1 MLSSA
6 DRLDQRHVFLGFL
19 VLSEFDVSRPRG
31 WESSGSAMHES
42 RSTSRRPA
50 DAAWW
55 PAHWSVRTRISVVLL
70 LPVLVAVAL
79 AEVRIQGELD
89 RATALSAARDRLPVL
104 RDTIDLTGSLGEE
117 MVAAVAVPAGAPD
130 TLTAAVDAKVAA
142 IQRDAGFAPLP
153 GDTGRALNTA
163 LGKLSG
169 IRAAGAGGGDVRT
182 KAAGYNDVIATL
194 GDLVPAFVPSDAGP
208 ETAAG
213 AETARLLVHLRG
225 ELATE
230 ETYRRAAQNSP
241 DDASLRPAVIQT
253 AAEQEVLAEQAEHQL
268 TGDQLARFTAA
279 TGAADGRLDALQ
291 EPGGG
296 RPLAALLPSITA
308 EAAGV
313 TGVLNDVTG
322 RLSANLGT
330 AADEARS
337 DSLRDTALVLGALLG
352 ALAIALL
359 VVRSLVTPVRRLRA
373 AALHAANDQLPETV
387 RQIREGHE
395 VDWRAVPG
403 SGVETDEEIGQL
415 ARAFDDMHR
424 QAVRLAVEQAELRK
438 QVSEMFMTLSR
449 RSQSLVEQQL
459 SIIEDLEAGEE
470 NPRRLDELFRI
481 DHIATRLR
489 RNGENLHVLAGGRP
503 VRHGREPV
511 PTRDLLRAA
520 TSEVKDYRRVALGNA
535 PRSSVQPEA
544 AADVVHIL
552 AELLENATRFSPPE
566 QKVALTAD
574 RGADGGLLI
583 EVVDQGLG
591 MTPAELATVND
602 RLAAAGTVGP
612 ETTRRMG
619 LFVVGRL
626 AALHGVT
633 VRLRATGAAGRHA
646 GVTASVHVPGAL
658 VIADLARPIGA
669 GRLVPANRNGHP
681 RPPVVPAQAPT
692 PIFEQVV
699 TSWFTEPAA
708 KPVVRRNGTAG
719 PLAWPSVGERP
730 PLELPAASVAS
741 ETSVNSVAS
750 VHSVPEE
757 EPAQES
763 AAAYRASAVEQLG
776 LAEAVDSGALDAAA
790 DRASG
795 GGSLAAPRAAEL
807 VDSGAS
813 DAAGWSSVAGSP
825 AVHRTAEAVDP
836 AASDAAAGWSSVAG
850 SPAVHRTA
858 EAVDPA
864 AFDAAAGQ
872 SSRAGSPALHRA
884 AEEVA
889 SPALDAAAGRV
900 SEAGASAAHRAAEP
914 VDPAEPAEWAG
925 ITGTFAVPAEPNRP
939 GRAKASPAHRAPAEP
954 VAATADQPAD
964 GRAPAEPNQPE
975 PAATPAHPAETR
987 DQPVVGGWDTPADR
1001 TRQAAESAL
1010 APAAAQRLT
1019 DAGLPTRRPGAQLA
1033 PGAVVPRVRE
1043 QPGGSFRDAAAVRSS
1058 LSRHYQGMRAARLE
1072 TAARAERK
1080 DEVDPR

>member
-1 MLSSA
+1 
-6 DRLDQRHVFLGFL
+6 
-19 VLSEFDVSRPRG
+19 
-31 WESSGSAMHES
+31 MHES
-42 RSTSRRPA
+42 RSTLRRPA

-55 PAHWSVRTRISVVLL
+55 PGHWSVRTKISVVLL

-79 AEVRIQGELD
+79 AEIRIQGELD

-104 RDTIDLTGSLGEE
+104 RDTIDLTASLGEE

-142 IQRDAGFAPLP
+142 VQRDLGFAPLP
-153 GDTGRALNTA
+153 ADTGRALNTA
-163 LGKLSG
+163 LGKLAG

-182 KAAGYNDVIATL
+182 KAAGYNDIIATL
-194 GDLVPAFVPSDAGP
+194 GDLVPAIVPAD
-208 ETAAG
+208 AAG
-213 AETARLLVHLRG
+213 AEPTRLLVHLRG

-230 ETYRRAAQNSP
+230 ETYRRAAQTSP
-241 DDASLRPAVIQT
+241 DDASLRPAVIGT

-268 TGDQLARFTAA
+268 TGDQLARFTD
-279 TGAADGRLDALQ
+279 AADRRLDALQ
-291 EPGGG
+291 EPGD
-296 RPLAALLPSITA
+296 RPLASLLPSITA

-313 TGVLNDVTG
+313 TGVLNDVAAQ
-322 RLSANLGT
+322 LAADVST
-330 AADEARS
+330 AADRARA
-337 DSLRDTALVLGALLG
+337 DSLRDTALVLGSLLA

-403 SGVETDEEIGQL
+403 SGVRTDEEIGQL

-459 SIIEDLEAGEE
+459 SIIEDLEAGEQ

-566 QKVALTAD
+566 HKVALTAD

-591 MTPAELATVND
+591 MTPEELATVND

-633 VRLRATGAAGRHA
+633 VRLRATGTGARHA

-669 GRLVPANRNGHP
+669 GRLVSAARNGHP
-681 RPPVVPAQAPT
+681 RPPVVPAQAST

-708 KPVVRRNGTAG
+708 KPVARRNGKTV
-719 PLAWPSVGERP
+719 PVEWPAVGERA
-730 PLELPAASVAS
+730 ELPAASAPEENPDWPPEIPAVPADWAAPAGPAN
-741 ETSVNSVAS
+741 ETSGAHGVL
-750 VHSVPEE
+750 
-757 EPAQES
+757 PAEIAAETPPP
-763 AAAYRASAVEQLG
+763 AAAP
-776 LAEAVDSGALDAAA
+776 GAAAAPAAAAGTAAAGAALTTAGGIAAAPATPAAAA
-790 DRASG
+790 D
-795 GGSLAAPRAAEL
+795 
-807 VDSGAS
+807 
-813 DAAGWSSVAGSP
+813 SSA
-825 AVHRTAEAVDP
+825 R
-836 AASDAAAGWSSVAG
+836 
-850 SPAVHRTA
+850 
-858 EAVDPA
+858 
-864 AFDAAAGQ
+864 
-872 SSRAGSPALHRA
+872 
-884 AEEVA
+884 
-889 SPALDAAAGRV
+889 
-900 SEAGASAAHRAAEP
+900 SEPTP
-914 VDPAEPAEWAG
+914 VGD
-925 ITGTFAVPAEPNRP
+925 
-939 GRAKASPAHRAPAEP
+939 
-954 VAATADQPAD
+954 
-964 GRAPAEPNQPE
+964 
-975 PAATPAHPAETR
+975 
-987 DQPVVGGWDTPADR
+987 WDTPADR
-1001 TRQAAESAL
+1001 VRQAAESAL
-1010 APAAAQRLT
+1010 EPPVAQSLT
-1019 DAGLPTRRPGAQLA
+1019 GAGLPTRRPGAQLA

-1043 QPGGSFRDAAAVRSS
+1043 QAGGSFRDAAAVRSS
-1058 LSRHYQGMRAARLE
+1058 LSRHYQGMRAARME
-1072 TAARAERK
+1072 TAARAEQSGK

>member
-1 MLSSA
+1 
-6 DRLDQRHVFLGFL
+6 
-19 VLSEFDVSRPRG
+19 
-31 WESSGSAMHES
+31 MHES
-42 RSTSRRPA
+42 RSTPRRPA
-50 DAAWW
+50 DAAWS
-55 PAHWSVRTRISVVLL
+55 PAHWSVRTKISVVLL

-79 AEVRIQGELD
+79 AEIRIQGELD
-89 RATALSAARDRLPVL
+89 RATALTAARDRLPVL
-104 RDTIDLTGSLGEE
+104 RDTIDLTASLGEE
-117 MVAAVAVPAGAPD
+117 MVAAIAVPAGAPD

-142 IQRDAGFAPLP
+142 VQRDAGYAPLP

-163 LGKLSG
+163 LGKLAG
-169 IRAAGAGGGDVRT
+169 IRAAGAGGGDVRA
-182 KAAGYNDVIATL
+182 KAAGYNDIIATL
-194 GDLVPAFVPSDAGP
+194 GDLVPAIVPAD
-208 ETAAG
+208 AAG
-213 AETARLLVHLRG
+213 AETTRLLVHLRG

-230 ETYRRAAQNSP
+230 ETYRRAAQKSP

-268 TGDQLARFTAA
+268 TGDRLARFTTA
-279 TGAADGRLDALQ
+279 TGAADERLDALQ
-291 EPGGG
+291 EPGD

-313 TGVLNDVTG
+313 TGVLNDVAAQLATNV
-322 RLSANLGT
+322 SQ
-330 AADEARS
+330 AADEARA

-387 RQIREGHE
+387 RQIREGHD
-395 VDWRAVPG
+395 VDWREVAD
-403 SGVETDEEIGQL
+403 SGVRTEEEIGQL

-566 QKVALTAD
+566 HKVALTAD

-633 VRLRATGAAGRHA
+633 VRLRATGTAARHA

-669 GRLVPANRNGHP
+669 GRLAPAGRNGHP
-681 RPPVVPAQAPT
+681 RPPVVPAQAST

-699 TSWFTEPAA
+699 TSWFTEPSA
-708 KPVVRRNGTAG
+708 KPVVRRNGKPG
-719 PLAWPSVGERP
+719 PVEWPAVAETLAV
-730 PLELPAASVAS
+730 PADRAPGTEPAS
-741 ETSVNSVAS
+741 ETS
-750 VHSVPEE
+750 
-757 EPAQES
+757 
-763 AAAYRASAVEQLG
+763 G
-776 LAEAVDSGALDAAA
+776 
-790 DRASG
+790 
-795 GGSLAAPRAAEL
+795 
-807 VDSGAS
+807 
-813 DAAGWSSVAGSP
+813 
-825 AVHRTAEAVDP
+825 
-836 AASDAAAGWSSVAG
+836 
-850 SPAVHRTA
+850 
-858 EAVDPA
+858 
-864 AFDAAAGQ
+864 
-872 SSRAGSPALHRA
+872 
-884 AEEVA
+884 
-889 SPALDAAAGRV
+889 
-900 SEAGASAAHRAAEP
+900 
-914 VDPAEPAEWAG
+914 
-925 ITGTFAVPAEPNRP
+925 
-939 GRAKASPAHRAPAEP
+939 AHRAPAAE
-954 VAATADQPAD
+954 PAD
-964 GRAPAEPNQPE
+964 WPPETPAEPASE
-975 PAATPAHPAETR
+975 TSGAHRTVPAETAADSGTR
-987 DQPVVGGWDTPADR
+987 PEPTLVGGWDTPADR

-1010 APAAAQRLT
+1010 QPPAAQSLT
-1019 DAGLPTRRPGAQLA
+1019 GAGLPTRRPGAQLA

-1043 QPGGSFRDAAAVRSS
+1043 QTGGGTFRDAAAVRSS

-1072 TAARAERK
+1072 TAARAERSGK

>member
-1 MLSSA
+1 MPGVGFSA
-6 DRLDQRHVFLGFL
+6 GRLDQRHVFAGPGAGFGKSARDVRGRPWGPL
-19 VLSEFDVSRPRG
+19 VLSEFDVSRARG
-31 WESSGSAMHES
+31 WESSDSAMHES
-42 RSTSRRPA
+42 RSTPRLPV

-55 PAHWSVRTRISVVLL
+55 PAHWSVRTKISVVLL

-104 RDTIDLTGSLGEE
+104 RDTIDLTASLGEE
-117 MVAAVAVPAGAPD
+117 MVAAVAVPAGAPN

-142 IQRDAGFAPLP
+142 VQRDTGFAPLP
-153 GDTGRALNTA
+153 ADTGRALNTA
-163 LGKLSG
+163 LGKLAG

-182 KAAGYNDVIATL
+182 KAEGYNDIIVTL
-194 GDLVPAFVPSDAGP
+194 GDLVPSFVPADAGA

-213 AETARLLVHLRG
+213 AETTRLLVHLRA

-230 ETYRRAAQNSP
+230 ETFARAAQTSP
-241 DDASLRPAVIQT
+241 DDASLRPAVVQT
-253 AAEQEVLAEQAEHQL
+253 AAEQEVLGEQVEHQL
-268 TGDQLARFTAA
+268 SGDVLNRFKAATSSADARLDTLQDSGNGGTAA
-279 TGAADGRLDALQ
+279 
-291 EPGGG
+291 
-296 RPLAALLPSITA
+296 LASFAPSIAA
-308 EAAGV
+308 ETTGV
-313 TGVLNDVTG
+313 TAVLNDV
-322 RLSANLGT
+322 SAKLASDVSA
-330 AADEARS
+330 AADRARS

-373 AALHAANDQLPETV
+373 AALRAANEQLPETV
-387 RQIREGHE
+387 RQVREGHD
-395 VDWRAVPG
+395 VDWRAVPD
-403 SGVETDEEIGQL
+403 SGVKTEEEIGQL

-459 SIIEDLEAGEE
+459 SIIEDLEAGEQS
-470 NPRRLDELFRI
+470 PKRLDELFRI

-552 AELLENATRFSPPE
+552 AELLENATRYSPPE
-566 QKVALTAD
+566 HKVALTAD

-591 MTPAELATVND
+591 MTPAELAAVNE

-633 VRLRATGAAGRHA
+633 VRLRATGTGARHA

-669 GRLVPANRNGHP
+669 GRLVSAGANRNGHT
-681 RPPVVPAQAPT
+681 RPPVVPAQAST

-699 TSWFTEPAA
+699 TSWFTEPVA
-708 KPVVRRNGTAG
+708 KPVVRRNGSAG
-719 PLAWPSVGERP
+719 PGEWPAVGKTVPEPAPSESTVDWP
-730 PLELPAASVAS
+730 PSTEVKAEAEAPVKPR
-741 ETSVNSVAS
+741 NSVAETTPS
-750 VHSVPEE
+750 T
-757 EPAQES
+757 AQ
-763 AAAYRASAVEQLG
+763 
-776 LAEAVDSGALDAAA
+776 AEDS
-790 DRASG
+790 
-795 GGSLAAPRAAEL
+795 
-807 VDSGAS
+807 
-813 DAAGWSSVAGSP
+813 
-825 AVHRTAEAVDP
+825 
-836 AASDAAAGWSSVAG
+836 
-850 SPAVHRTA
+850 
-858 EAVDPA
+858 
-864 AFDAAAGQ
+864 
-872 SSRAGSPALHRA
+872 
-884 AEEVA
+884 A
-889 SPALDAAAGRV
+889 SPATDWPTSV
-900 SEAGASAAHRAAEP
+900 E
-914 VDPAEPAEWAG
+914 
-925 ITGTFAVPAEPNRP
+925 
-939 GRAKASPAHRAPAEP
+939 KP
-954 VAATADQPAD
+954 VA
-964 GRAPAEPNQPE
+964 RPE
-975 PAATPAHPAETR
+975 K
-987 DQPVVGGWDTPADR
+987 PVVGEWDTPADR
-1001 TRQAAESAL
+1001 ARQAAESAL
-1010 APAAAQRLT
+1010 KPAPAQRLT
-1019 DAGLPTRRPGAQLA
+1019 EAGLPTRRPGAQLA
-1033 PGAVVPRVRE
+1033 PGAAAPRVRE
-1043 QPGGSFRDAAAVRSS
+1043 QDGGSFRDAAAVRTS
-1058 LSRHYQGMRAARLE
+1058 LSRHYQGMRAARRE
-1072 TAARAERK
+1072 TAARAEESGK

>member
-1 MLSSA
+1 
-6 DRLDQRHVFLGFL
+6 
-19 VLSEFDVSRPRG
+19 
-31 WESSGSAMHES
+31 MHES
-42 RSTSRRPA
+42 RPTPRLPV

-55 PAHWSVRTRISVVLL
+55 PAHWSVRTKISVVLL

-104 RDTIDLTGSLGEE
+104 RDTIDLTASLGEE
-117 MVAAVAVPAGAPD
+117 MVAAVAVPAGAPN

-142 IQRDAGFAPLP
+142 VQRDTGFAPLP
-153 GDTGRALNTA
+153 ADTGRALNTA
-163 LGKLSG
+163 LGKLAG

-182 KAAGYNDVIATL
+182 KAAGYNDIIATL
-194 GDLVPAFVPSDAGP
+194 GDLVPSFVPSDAGD

-213 AETARLLVHLRG
+213 ADTTRLLVHLRA

-230 ETYRRAAQNSP
+230 ETYARAAQNSP
-241 DDASLRPAVIQT
+241 DDASLRPAVVQA

-268 TGDQLARFTAA
+268 TGDVLNRFKAA
-279 TGAADGRLDALQ
+279 TSSAEERLDTLQ
-291 EPGGG
+291 DPGNG
-296 RPLAALLPSITA
+296 
-308 EAAGV
+308 
-313 TGVLNDVTG
+313 
-322 RLSANLGT
+322 GT
-330 AADEARS
+330 AALASFAPSIAAETTGVTAVLKDVSAKLADDVSAAADRARS

-373 AALHAANDQLPETV
+373 AALRAANEQLPETV
-387 RQIREGHE
+387 RQVREGHD
-395 VDWRAVPG
+395 VDWRAVPD
-403 SGVETDEEIGQL
+403 SGVETEEEIGQL

-459 SIIEDLEAGEE
+459 SIIEDLEAGEQ
-470 NPRRLDELFRI
+470 NPKRLDELFRI

-566 QKVALTAD
+566 HKVALTAD

-591 MTPAELATVND
+591 MTPAELAAVNE

-626 AALHGVT
+626 ASLHGVT
-633 VRLRATGAAGRHA
+633 VRLRATGTGARHA

-669 GRLVPANRNGHP
+669 GRLVTAGASRNGHT
-681 RPPVVPAQAPT
+681 RQAEVPAQAST

-708 KPVVRRNGTAG
+708 KPVVRRNGSASPG
-719 PLAWPSVGERP
+719 EWPSVGKK
-730 PLELPAASVAS
+730 PAA
-741 ETSVNSVAS
+741 
-750 VHSVPEE
+750 
-757 EPAQES
+757 ES
-763 AAAYRASAVEQLG
+763 T
-776 LAEAVDSGALDAAA
+776 VDW
-790 DRASG
+790 
-795 GGSLAAPRAAEL
+795 P
-807 VDSGAS
+807 
-813 DAAGWSSVAGSP
+813 
-825 AVHRTAEAVDP
+825 
-836 AASDAAAGWSSVAG
+836 
-850 SPAVHRTA
+850 
-858 EAVDPA
+858 
-864 AFDAAAGQ
+864 
-872 SSRAGSPALHRA
+872 
-884 AEEVA
+884 
-889 SPALDAAAGRV
+889 
-900 SEAGASAAHRAAEP
+900 
-914 VDPAEPAEWAG
+914 
-925 ITGTFAVPAEPNRP
+925 
-939 GRAKASPAHRAPAEP
+939 
-954 VAATADQPAD
+954 
-964 GRAPAEPNQPE
+964 
-975 PAATPAHPAETR
+975 PAETPEKAETPVANRHAAPETAPAPPSTPAADWPATVEKPVAR
-987 DQPVVGGWDTPADR
+987 DEKPVVGEWDTPADR
-1001 TRQAAESAL
+1001 ARQAAESAL
-1010 APAAAQRLT
+1010 KPAAAQRLT

-1033 PGAVVPRVRE
+1033 PGAAVPRVRE
-1043 QPGGSFRDAAAVRSS
+1043 QNGGSFRDAAAVRSS
-1058 LSRHYQGMRAARLE
+1058 LSRHYQGMRAARQE
-1072 TAARAERK
+1072 TAARAEEPRK

>member
-1 MLSSA
+1 
-6 DRLDQRHVFLGFL
+6 
-19 VLSEFDVSRPRG
+19 
-31 WESSGSAMHES
+31 MHES
-42 RSTSRRPA
+42 RSTLRRPA
-50 DAAWW
+50 GSAWS
-55 PAHWSVRTRISVVLL
+55 PAHWSVRTKISVVLL

-104 RDTIDLTGSLGEE
+104 RDTIDLTASLGEE

-130 TLTAAVDAKVAA
+130 TLTAVVDAKVAA
-142 IQRDAGFAPLP
+142 VQRDTGFSPLAT
-153 GDTGRALNTA
+153 DTGRALNTA
-163 LGKLSG
+163 LGKLAG

-182 KAAGYNDVIATL
+182 KAAGYNDIIATL
-194 GDLVPAFVPSDAGP
+194 GDLVPTFAPADAGS
-208 ETAAG
+208 ETADG
-213 AETARLLVHLRG
+213 ADTARLLVHLRG

-230 ETYRRAAQNSP
+230 ETYVRAAQNSP
-241 DDASLRPAVIQT
+241 DDASLRPAVVQT

-268 TGDQLARFTAA
+268 SGDVLNRFKAATTSAEGRLEALQDPGNGGTAA
-279 TGAADGRLDALQ
+279 
-291 EPGGG
+291 
-296 RPLAALLPSITA
+296 LAAFTPSITA
-308 EAAGV
+308 EAKGV
-313 TGVLNDVTG
+313 TGVLNDVVAKLTG
-322 RLSANLGT
+322 DVSA
-330 AADEARS
+330 AADRARS
-337 DSLRDTALVLGALLG
+337 DSLRDTALVLGSLLG

-373 AALHAANDQLPETV
+373 AALRAANEQLPETV
-387 RQIREGHE
+387 RQVREGHD
-395 VDWRAVPG
+395 VDWRSVPD
-403 SGVETDEEIGQL
+403 SGVETEEEIGQL

-459 SIIEDLEAGEE
+459 SIIEDLEAGEQ

-520 TSEVKDYRRVALGNA
+520 TSEVKDYRRVSMGNA

-566 QKVALTAD
+566 HKVALTAD

-591 MTPAELATVND
+591 MTPAELTAVND

-633 VRLRATGAAGRHA
+633 VRLRATGTGARHA

-669 GRLVPANRNGHP
+669 GRLATAGAGTGGRNGHT
-681 RPPVVPAQAPT
+681 RPPVVPAQAST

-699 TSWFTEPAA
+699 TSWFVE
-708 KPVVRRNGTAG
+708 
-719 PLAWPSVGERP
+719 PSVKPLTRRDAPVEWPPADGAPVEWPPSGEQ
-730 PLELPAASVAS
+730 PA
-741 ETSVNSVAS
+741 
-750 VHSVPEE
+750 
-757 EPAQES
+757 
-763 AAAYRASAVEQLG
+763 
-776 LAEAVDSGALDAAA
+776 
-790 DRASG
+790 
-795 GGSLAAPRAAEL
+795 
-807 VDSGAS
+807 
-813 DAAGWSSVAGSP
+813 
-825 AVHRTAEAVDP
+825 
-836 AASDAAAGWSSVAG
+836 
-850 SPAVHRTA
+850 
-858 EAVDPA
+858 
-864 AFDAAAGQ
+864 AAAGQ
-872 SSRAGSPALHRA
+872 GTWPGFTAPGEAADWPPSAGKSARPDPAAVSGAGRTGTSPAHQA
-884 AEEVA
+884 A
-889 SPALDAAAGRV
+889 
-900 SEAGASAAHRAAEP
+900 
-914 VDPAEPAEWAG
+914 PAEPAGDPA
-925 ITGTFAVPAEPNRP
+925 ALAEPADP
-939 GRAKASPAHRAPAEP
+939 AGRNGTSAKHQAAPAEAAASADASTIRASDRPTSVEKP
-954 VAATADQPAD
+954 VA
-964 GRAPAEPNQPE
+964 RPE
-975 PAATPAHPAETR
+975 PSTA
-987 DQPVVGGWDTPADR
+987 PVGEWDTPADR

-1010 APAAAQRLT
+1010 KPAIAQRLT

-1043 QPGGSFRDAAAVRSS
+1043 QNGGTFRDAAAVRTS
-1058 LSRHYQGMRAARLE
+1058 LSRHYQGMRAARQE
-1072 TAARAERK
+1072 TVARTEETGK

>member
-1 MLSSA
+1 
-6 DRLDQRHVFLGFL
+6 
-19 VLSEFDVSRPRG
+19 
-31 WESSGSAMHES
+31 MHES
-42 RSTSRRPA
+42 RATPRRPA

-55 PAHWSVRTRISVVLL
+55 PAHWSVRTKISVVLL

-79 AEVRIQGELD
+79 ADLRIQGELD

-104 RDTIDLTGSLGEE
+104 RDTIDLTASLGEE

-142 IQRDAGFAPLP
+142 VQRDTGFAPLAA
-153 GDTGRALNTA
+153 DTGRALNTA
-163 LGKLSG
+163 LGKLAG

-182 KAAGYNDVIATL
+182 KAAGYNDIISTL
-194 GDLVPAFVPSDAGP
+194 GDLVPAFVPSDA
-208 ETAAG
+208 AG
-213 AETARLLVHLRG
+213 AETTRLLVHLRG

-230 ETYRRAAQNSP
+230 ETYRRAAQTSP

-268 TGDQLARFTAA
+268 TGAQLAKFAAA
-279 TGAADGRLDALQ
+279 TGAADSRLDALQ

-296 RPLAALLPSITA
+296 RPLASLLPSITA

-313 TGVLNDVTG
+313 TAVLNDVAG
-322 RLSANLGT
+322 QLAANVSA
-330 AADEARS
+330 AADDARS

-373 AALHAANDQLPETV
+373 AALRAANEQLPETV
-387 RQIREGHE
+387 RQVREGHD
-395 VDWRAVPG
+395 VDWRQVPD
-403 SGVETDEEIGQL
+403 SGVRTEEEIGQL

-459 SIIEDLEAGEE
+459 SIIEDLEAGEQ

-511 PTRDLLRAA
+511 PARDLLRAA
-520 TSEVKDYRRVALGNA
+520 TSEVKDYRRVAMGNA
-535 PRSSVQPEA
+535 PRGAVQPEA

-566 QKVALTAD
+566 HKVALTAD
-574 RGADGGLLI
+574 RGAVGGLLI

-591 MTPAELATVND
+591 MTPAELAAVND

-633 VRLRATGAAGRHA
+633 VRLRATGTAARHA

-658 VIADLARPIGA
+658 VLADLARPIGA
-669 GRLVPANRNGHP
+669 GRLPSRNGHP
-681 RPPVVPAQAPT
+681 RSPEAPEVPAQAST

-699 TSWFTEPAA
+699 TSWFTEPAV
-708 KPVVRRNGTAG
+708 KPVVRRNGVTPPVERPVTAEPPAADRATPG
-719 PLAWPSVGERP
+719 EIPPVRWPSAAETGAV
-730 PLELPAASVAS
+730 PADQVTPAEPAS
-741 ETSVNSVAS
+741 ETSGA
-750 VHSVPEE
+750 HRAIPADPAEE
-757 EPAQES
+757 TSAPAD
-763 AAAYRASAVEQLG
+763 RIP
-776 LAEAVDSGALDAAA
+776 LAEPP
-790 DRASG
+790 
-795 GGSLAAPRAAEL
+795 AAPALAET
-807 VDSGAS
+807 
-813 DAAGWSSVAGSP
+813 P
-825 AVHRTAEAVDP
+825 P
-836 AASDAAAGWSSVAG
+836 
-850 SPAVHRTA
+850 
-858 EAVDPA
+858 
-864 AFDAAAGQ
+864 Q
-872 SSRAGSPALHRA
+872 HRA
-884 AEEVA
+884 AG
-889 SPALDAAAGRV
+889 L
-900 SEAGASAAHRAAEP
+900 
-914 VDPAEPAEWAG
+914 
-925 ITGTFAVPAEPNRP
+925 
-939 GRAKASPAHRAPAEP
+939 
-954 VAATADQPAD
+954 
-964 GRAPAEPNQPE
+964 PE
-975 PAATPAHPAETR
+975 PAGTAA
-987 DQPVVGGWDTPADR
+987 VVGSWDTPADR
-1001 TRQAAESAL
+1001 MRQAAESAL
-1010 APAAAQRLT
+1010 QPAAAQRLT

-1043 QPGGSFRDAAAVRSS
+1043 PSGGAPFRDAAAVRSS
-1058 LSRHYQGMRAARLE
+1058 LSRHYQGMRAARQE
-1072 TAARAERK
+1072 TAARADQPGK

>member
-1 MLSSA
+1 MH
-6 DRLDQRHVFLGFL
+6 QR
-19 VLSEFDVSRPRG
+19 
-31 WESSGSAMHES
+31 
-42 RSTSRRPA
+42 RSTPRRPA

-55 PAHWSVRTRISVVLL
+55 PAHWSVRTKISVVLL

-79 AEVRIQGELD
+79 AVLRVQDELD
-89 RATALSAARDRLPVL
+89 QATALSAARDRLPVL
-104 RDTIDLTGSLGEE
+104 RDTVELTSALGQE
-117 MVAAVAVPAGAPD
+117 MVAAVAVPAGAPS
-130 TLTAAVDAKVAA
+130 TVTASVDAKVAA
-142 IQRDAGFAPLP
+142 IQRDTGFAPLAA
-153 GDTGRALNTA
+153 DTGRALNTA
-163 LGKLSG
+163 LGKLAG

-194 GDLVPAFVPSDAGP
+194 GDLVPAIVSADAGN
-208 ETAAG
+208 
-213 AETARLLVHLRG
+213 AETTRLLVHLRG

-253 AAEQEVLAEQAEHQL
+253 TAEQEVLAEQAEHQL
-268 TGDQLARFTAA
+268 TGDRLARFTAA
-279 TGAADGRLDALQ
+279 AGGADGRLDALQ

-296 RPLAALLPSITA
+296 RPLPALLPSVTA
-308 EAAGV
+308 ETTGV
-313 TGVLNDVTG
+313 TGVLNDVAAE
-322 RLSANLGT
+322 LASNVSA
-330 AADEARS
+330 AADDARS
-337 DSLRDTALVLGALLG
+337 NSLRDTALVLGALLG

-373 AALHAANDQLPETV
+373 AALHAANEQLPETV
-387 RQIREGHE
+387 RQVREGE
-395 VDWRAVPG
+395 DVDWRAVPAV
-403 SGVETDEEIGQL
+403 GVQTEEEIGQL

-459 SIIEDLEAGEE
+459 SIIEDLEAGEQ

-520 TSEVKDYRRVALGNA
+520 TSEVKDYRRVAMGNA

-566 QKVALTAD
+566 HKVALTAD

-591 MTPAELATVND
+591 MTPAELAAVNE

-633 VRLRATGAAGRHA
+633 VRLRATAPGVRHA

-669 GRLVPANRNGHP
+669 GRLAAEPVRRNGHA
-681 RPPVVPAQAPT
+681 RPVPVVPVQAST

-699 TSWFTEPAA
+699 TSWFTEPA
-708 KPVVRRNGTAG
+708 PLPSSRRPASEVD
-719 PLAWPSVGERP
+719 WPSADAGDLVDRPELSGVSASGDSNGAAQPPISTLLGGTDSSGANGAESSRNSTAAAERP
-730 PLELPAASVAS
+730 TRTDLEGVAPPPVSTLPGGTDSSGAAEVAASG
-741 ETSVNSVAS
+741 N
-750 VHSVPEE
+750 
-757 EPAQES
+757 
-763 AAAYRASAVEQLG
+763 G
-776 LAEAVDSGALDAAA
+776 LPS
-790 DRASG
+790 
-795 GGSLAAPRAAEL
+795 
-807 VDSGAS
+807 
-813 DAAGWSSVAGSP
+813 
-825 AVHRTAEAVDP
+825 
-836 AASDAAAGWSSVAG
+836 
-850 SPAVHRTA
+850 
-858 EAVDPA
+858 
-864 AFDAAAGQ
+864 
-872 SSRAGSPALHRA
+872 
-884 AEEVA
+884 
-889 SPALDAAAGRV
+889 
-900 SEAGASAAHRAAEP
+900 
-914 VDPAEPAEWAG
+914 
-925 ITGTFAVPAEPNRP
+925 
-939 GRAKASPAHRAPAEP
+939 
-954 VAATADQPAD
+954 
-964 GRAPAEPNQPE
+964 
-975 PAATPAHPAETR
+975 
-987 DQPVVGGWDTPADR
+987 WDTPADR

-1010 APAAAQRLT
+1010 KPAVQQLT
-1019 DAGLPTRRPGAQLA
+1019 EAGLPTRRPGAQLA
-1033 PGAVVPRVRE
+1033 PGAALPRVRG
-1043 QPGGSFRDAAAVRSS
+1043 QNGGSFRDATAVRNS
-1058 LSRHYQGMRAARLE
+1058 LSRHYQGMRAARQQ
-1072 TAARAERK
+1072 TAARTEESGK
-1080 DEVDPR
+1080 DGVDPR

>member
-1 MLSSA
+1 
-6 DRLDQRHVFLGFL
+6 
-19 VLSEFDVSRPRG
+19 
-31 WESSGSAMHES
+31 MHES
-42 RSTSRRPA
+42 RSTPRRPA

-55 PAHWSVRTRISVVLL
+55 PAHWSVRTKISVVLL

-79 AEVRIQGELD
+79 AEIRIQGELD

-117 MVAAVAVPAGAPD
+117 MVAAVAIPAGAPD
-130 TLTAAVDAKVAA
+130 TLIAAVDAKVAA
-142 IQRDAGFAPLP
+142 VQRDAGFAPLP

-163 LGKLSG
+163 LGKLAG
-169 IRAAGAGGGDVRT
+169 IRAAGVGGGDVRT
-182 KAAGYNDVIATL
+182 KAAGYNDIIATL
-194 GDLVPAFVPSDAGP
+194 GDLVPEFVPADAGP
-208 ETAAG
+208 ETTAG
-213 AETARLLVHLRG
+213 AENARLLVHLRA

-230 ETYRRAAQNSP
+230 ETFARAAQSSP
-241 DDASLRPAVIQT
+241 DDASLRPAIVRT
-253 AAEQEVLAEQAEHQL
+253 AAEQEVLGEQAEHQL
-268 TGDQLARFTAA
+268 PGNLLGRFKVATSSAETRLDTLQE
-279 TGAADGRLDALQ
+279 TGA
-291 EPGGG
+291 
-296 RPLAALLPSITA
+296 PLASFVPSIAA
-308 EAAGV
+308 ETTGV
-313 TGVLNDVTG
+313 TAVLTDVAAK
-322 RLSANLGT
+322 LAADVST
-330 AADEARS
+330 AADRARA
-337 DSLRDTALVLGALLG
+337 DSLRDTALVLGSLLG

-373 AALHAANDQLPETV
+373 AALRAANDQLPATV
-387 RQIREGHE
+387 RRIREGQD

-403 SGVETDEEIGQL
+403 SGVRTDEEIGQL

-459 SIIEDLEAGEE
+459 SIIEDLEAGEQH
-470 NPRRLDELFRI
+470 PGRLDELFRI

-535 PRSSVQPEA
+535 PRGSVQPEA

-566 QKVALTAD
+566 HKVALTAD

-591 MTPAELATVND
+591 MTPEELAAVND

-633 VRLRATGAAGRHA
+633 VRLRATGTAARHA

-669 GRLVPANRNGHP
+669 GRLISAARNGHS
-681 RPPVVPAQAPT
+681 RPPVVPAQAST

-708 KPVVRRNGTAG
+708 KPVVRRNGAAG
-719 PLAWPSVGERP
+719 PVKWPAVGE
-730 PLELPAASVAS
+730 
-741 ETSVNSVAS
+741 
-750 VHSVPEE
+750 
-757 EPAQES
+757 
-763 AAAYRASAVEQLG
+763 
-776 LAEAVDSGALDAAA
+776 
-790 DRASG
+790 
-795 GGSLAAPRAAEL
+795 RAAEL
-807 VDSGAS
+807 PGHAEQSETA
-813 DAAGWSSVAGSP
+813 AGSP
-825 AVHRTAEAVDP
+825 AGTSADGRP
-836 AASDAAAGWSSVAG
+836 G
-850 SPAVHRTA
+850 SA
-858 EAVDPA
+858 
-864 AFDAAAGQ
+864 
-872 SSRAGSPALHRA
+872 
-884 AEEVA
+884 
-889 SPALDAAAGRV
+889 
-900 SEAGASAAHRAAEP
+900 AAHRAAS
-914 VDPAEPAEWAG
+914 AEPAD
-925 ITGTFAVPAEPNRP
+925 RP
-939 GRAKASPAHRAPAEP
+939 SPAEP
-954 VAATADQPAD
+954 VEWPPAVEPPAVPAD
-964 GRAPAEPNQPE
+964 RVAEAASARETSGAHRAISAEIARDAPAAH
-975 PAATPAHPAETR
+975 AADPGTHSPLA
-987 DQPVVGGWDTPADR
+987 PVGDWDTPADR

-1010 APAAAQRLT
+1010 KPAVAQRLT

-1033 PGAVVPRVRE
+1033 PGAVLPRGRE
-1043 QPGGSFRDAAAVRSS
+1043 QTGGAFRDAAAVRSS
-1058 LSRHYQGMRAARLE
+1058 LSRHYQGMRAARSE
-1072 TAARAERK
+1072 TAARAEQSGK

>member
-1 MLSSA
+1 
-6 DRLDQRHVFLGFL
+6 
-19 VLSEFDVSRPRG
+19 
-31 WESSGSAMHES
+31 MHES
-42 RSTSRRPA
+42 RATPRRPA

-55 PAHWSVRTRISVVLL
+55 PAHWSVRTKISVVLL

-79 AEVRIQGELD
+79 AEIRIQGELD

-104 RDTIDLTGSLGEE
+104 HDTIDLTASLGEE

-142 IQRDAGFAPLP
+142 VQRDTGFAPLP

-163 LGKLSG
+163 LGKLAG

-182 KAAGYNDVIATL
+182 KAAGYNDIISTL
-194 GDLVPAFVPSDAGP
+194 GDLVPAIVSADAGN
-208 ETAAG
+208 
-213 AETARLLVHLRG
+213 AETTRLLVHLRG

-230 ETYRRAAQNSP
+230 ETYRRAAQASP

-253 AAEQEVLAEQAEHQL
+253 TAEQEVLAEQVEHQL
-268 TGDQLARFTAA
+268 TGGPLARFTAA
-279 TGAADGRLDALQ
+279 AEGAEGRLDALQ
-291 EPGGG
+291 ESGGG

-308 EAAGV
+308 ETTGV
-313 TGVLNDVTG
+313 TAVLGEVSAKLADDV
-322 RLSANLGT
+322 SA
-330 AADEARS
+330 AADRARS

-373 AALHAANDQLPETV
+373 EALRAANEQLPSTV
-387 RQIREGHE
+387 RQIREGHD

-403 SGVETDEEIGQL
+403 SGVRTDEEIGQL

-459 SIIEDLEAGEE
+459 SIIEDLEAGEQ

-591 MTPAELATVND
+591 MTPQELATVND

-633 VRLRATGAAGRHA
+633 VRLRATGTAARHA

-669 GRLVPANRNGHP
+669 GRLTPAAARAAQ
-681 RPPVVPAQAPT
+681 RPPEVPAQAST

-708 KPVVRRNGTAG
+708 KPAVRRNGTTVKWPAVGHG
-719 PLAWPSVGERP
+719 PSG
-730 PLELPAASVAS
+730 ELPRYA
-741 ETSVNSVAS
+741 
-750 VHSVPEE
+750 
-757 EPAQES
+757 
-763 AAAYRASAVEQLG
+763 G
-776 LAEAVDSGALDAAA
+776 VDRTDSPTVDRGPSGHA
-790 DRASG
+790 G
-795 GGSLAAPRAAEL
+795 
-807 VDSGAS
+807 
-813 DAAGWSSVAGSP
+813 AAGTESP
-825 AVHRTAEAVDP
+825 AE
-836 AASDAAAGWSSVAG
+836 
-850 SPAVHRTA
+850 SP
-858 EAVDPA
+858 
-864 AFDAAAGQ
+864 G
-872 SSRAGSPALHRA
+872 G
-884 AEEVA
+884 
-889 SPALDAAAGRV
+889 AGRSV
-900 SEAGASAAHRAAEP
+900 AAHRAEEAEP
-914 VDPAEPAEWAG
+914 SEAGWSGQLETPAAHRAPEAGDSATQEEAGQVARIEAAPAPAAGPSAAEPAETA
-925 ITGTFAVPAEPNRP
+925 ARP
-939 GRAKASPAHRAPAEP
+939 DPTASPASAETANNPDRPAPTRSEP
-954 VAATADQPAD
+954 VA
-964 GRAPAEPNQPE
+964 
-975 PAATPAHPAETR
+975 
-987 DQPVVGGWDTPADR
+987 VGDWDTPADR
-1001 TRQAAESAL
+1001 TRRAAESAL
-1010 APAAAQRLT
+1010 EPAPAQRLT

-1043 QPGGSFRDAAAVRSS
+1043 QTGGSFRDAAAVRSS

-1072 TAARAERK
+1072 TAARAEQPRK

>member
-1 MLSSA
+1 
-6 DRLDQRHVFLGFL
+6 
-19 VLSEFDVSRPRG
+19 
-31 WESSGSAMHES
+31 MHES
-42 RSTSRRPA
+42 RSTPRRPA

-55 PAHWSVRTRISVVLL
+55 PAHWSVRTKISVVLL

-79 AEVRIQGELD
+79 AEIRIQGELD

-104 RDTIDLTGSLGEE
+104 RDTLDLTASLGEE

-142 IQRDAGFAPLP
+142 VQRDVGFAPLP

-163 LGKLSG
+163 LGKLAG

-182 KAAGYNDVIATL
+182 KAAGYNDIIATL
-194 GDLVPAFVPSDAGP
+194 GDLVPAIVPADA
-208 ETAAG
+208 AD
-213 AETARLLVHLRG
+213 AETTRLLVHLRG

-241 DDASLRPAVIQT
+241 DDASLRPAVIRT

-268 TGDQLARFTAA
+268 TGASLARFADAA
-279 TGAADGRLDALQ
+279 EAADGRLDALQ

-296 RPLAALLPSITA
+296 RPLASLLPSITA
-308 EAAGV
+308 ETAAV
-313 TGVLNDVTG
+313 TGVLNDVAAQ
-322 RLSANLGT
+322 LSANVQA
-330 AADEARS
+330 AADDARS

-373 AALHAANDQLPETV
+373 AALRAANEQLPETV
-387 RQIREGHE
+387 RQVREGHD
-395 VDWRAVPG
+395 VDWRAVPD
-403 SGVETDEEIGQL
+403 SGVRTEEEIGQL

-459 SIIEDLEAGEE
+459 SIIEDLEAGEQ

-511 PTRDLLRAA
+511 PARDLLRAA

-535 PRSSVQPEA
+535 PRGSVQPEA

-566 QKVALTAD
+566 HKVALTAD

-591 MTPAELATVND
+591 MTPAELTTVND

-633 VRLRATGAAGRHA
+633 VRLRATGTAARHA

-658 VIADLARPIGA
+658 VLADLARPIGA
-669 GRLVPANRNGHP
+669 GRLVPARNGHA
-681 RPPVVPAQAPT
+681 RPPEVPAQAST

-699 TSWFTEPAA
+699 TSWFTEPGA
-708 KPVVRRNGTAG
+708 KPVVRRNGSAA
-719 PLAWPSVGERP
+719 PVSWPTGE
-730 PLELPAASVAS
+730 EAAA
-741 ETSVNSVAS
+741 E
-750 VHSVPEE
+750 PEE
-757 EPAQES
+757 ETDRTES
-763 AAAYRASAVEQLG
+763 AAEYRALSAEPVNRGETP
-776 LAEAVDSGALDAAA
+776 AAPHAKPAVEAVDVSRPG
-790 DRASG
+790 
-795 GGSLAAPRAAEL
+795 
-807 VDSGAS
+807 
-813 DAAGWSSVAGSP
+813 
-825 AVHRTAEAVDP
+825 HAEATTP
-836 AASDAAAGWSSVAG
+836 
-850 SPAVHRTA
+850 P
-858 EAVDPA
+858 P
-864 AFDAAAGQ
+864 
-872 SSRAGSPALHRA
+872 
-884 AEEVA
+884 
-889 SPALDAAAGRV
+889 
-900 SEAGASAAHRAAEP
+900 
-914 VDPAEPAEWAG
+914 
-925 ITGTFAVPAEPNRP
+925 
-939 GRAKASPAHRAPAEP
+939 
-954 VAATADQPAD
+954 
-964 GRAPAEPNQPE
+964 
-975 PAATPAHPAETR
+975 ATPAVEPPAEHVPAHAADT
-987 DQPVVGGWDTPADR
+987 PAAETTVVGGWDTPADR
-1001 TRQAAESAL
+1001 VRQAAESAL
-1010 APAAAQRLT
+1010 RPAPAQRVT

-1043 QPGGSFRDAAAVRSS
+1043 QAGGAPFRDAAAVRSS
-1058 LSRHYQGMRAARLE
+1058 LSRHYQGMRAARQE
-1072 TAARAERK
+1072 TAARAGQSGK

>member
-1 MLSSA
+1 
-6 DRLDQRHVFLGFL
+6 
-19 VLSEFDVSRPRG
+19 
-31 WESSGSAMHES
+31 MHES
-42 RSTSRRPA
+42 RSTPRRPA

-55 PAHWSVRTRISVVLL
+55 PAHWSVRTKISVVLL

-104 RDTIDLTGSLGEE
+104 RDTVDLTASLGEE

-142 IQRDAGFAPLP
+142 VQRDTGFAPLP
-153 GDTGRALNTA
+153 ADTGRALNTA
-163 LGKLSG
+163 LGKLAG

-182 KAAGYNDVIATL
+182 KAAGYNDIIATL
-194 GDLVPAFVPSDAGP
+194 GDLVPAIV
-208 ETAAG
+208 AADDG
-213 AETARLLVHLRG
+213 SAETTRLLVHLRG

-230 ETYRRAAQNSP
+230 ETYRRAAQTSP

-253 AAEQEVLAEQAEHQL
+253 AAEQEVLAEQAEHRL
-268 TGDQLARFTAA
+268 TGAQLAKFAAA
-279 TGAADGRLDALQ
+279 TGAADSRLDALQ

-296 RPLAALLPSITA
+296 RPLASLLPSITA

-313 TGVLNDVTG
+313 TGVLNDVAAQ
-322 RLSANLGT
+322 LAANVSA

-373 AALHAANDQLPETV
+373 AALRAANEQLPETV
-387 RQIREGHE
+387 RQVREGHD
-395 VDWRAVPG
+395 VDWRAVPD
-403 SGVETDEEIGQL
+403 SGVRTEEEIGQL

-459 SIIEDLEAGEE
+459 TIIEDLEAGEQ

-511 PTRDLLRAA
+511 PARDLLRAA

-535 PRSSVQPEA
+535 PRASVQPEA

-566 QKVALTAD
+566 HKVALTAD

-591 MTPAELATVND
+591 MTPEELATVND

-633 VRLRATGAAGRHA
+633 VRLRATGTAARHA

-658 VIADLARPIGA
+658 VLADLARPIGA
-669 GRLVPANRNGHP
+669 GRPAAARNGHP
-681 RPPVVPAQAPT
+681 RAPEVPAQAST

-708 KPVVRRNGTAG
+708 KPVVRRNGATPRGSSPVEWPVEAPVIPADRATRAG
-719 PLAWPSVGERP
+719 
-730 PLELPAASVAS
+730 
-741 ETSVNSVAS
+741 ETSG
-750 VHSVPEE
+750 VHRAVSADTGADAAVERADRSSSA
-757 EPAQES
+757 EPAG
-763 AAAYRASAVEQLG
+763 RPG
-776 LAEAVDSGALDAAA
+776 LAE
-790 DRASG
+790 
-795 GGSLAAPRAAEL
+795 SLP
-807 VDSGAS
+807 
-813 DAAGWSSVAGSP
+813 P
-825 AVHRTAEAVDP
+825 HRVAEAGKGETLP
-836 AASDAAAGWSSVAG
+836 
-850 SPAVHRTA
+850 P
-858 EAVDPA
+858 
-864 AFDAAAGQ
+864 
-872 SSRAGSPALHRA
+872 HRA
-884 AEEVA
+884 AE
-889 SPALDAAAGRV
+889 AGQAE
-900 SEAGASAAHRAAEP
+900 SLPPHRAAEVGQAEGP
-914 VDPAEPAEWAG
+914 PPRRAAEVGHAGALPPHRVAEADHAESSSPHRSEARLAEPAPPHRAAEAEQVE
-925 ITGTFAVPAEPNRP
+925 TLPPHRAAAPAAPAAPAHAAVPE
-939 GRAKASPAHRAPAEP
+939 
-954 VAATADQPAD
+954 Q
-964 GRAPAEPNQPE
+964 
-975 PAATPAHPAETR
+975 AETT
-987 DQPVVGGWDTPADR
+987 VVGGWDTPADR
-1001 TRQAAESAL
+1001 MRQAAESAL
-1010 APAAAQRLT
+1010 RPAAAQRLT
-1019 DAGLPTRRPGAQLA
+1019 EAGLPTRRPGAQLA
-1033 PGAVVPRVRE
+1033 PGAVVPRVRAQTGE
-1043 QPGGSFRDAAAVRSS
+1043 APFRDAAAVRSS
-1058 LSRHYQGMRAARLE
+1058 LSRHYQGMRAARRE
-1072 TAARAERK
+1072 TAGRAGESGM
-1080 DEVDPR
+1080 DEGDPR

>member
-1 MLSSA
+1 
-6 DRLDQRHVFLGFL
+6 
-19 VLSEFDVSRPRG
+19 
-31 WESSGSAMHES
+31 MHES
-42 RSTSRRPA
+42 RTTLRRSA
-50 DAAWW
+50 DAAWS
-55 PAHWSVRTRISVVLL
+55 PAHWSVRTKISVVLL

-79 AEVRIQGELD
+79 AEIRIQGELD

-104 RDTIDLTGSLGEE
+104 RDTIDLTASLGQE
-117 MVAAVAVPAGAPD
+117 MVAAVAVPAGAPG
-130 TLTAAVDAKVAA
+130 TLTDAVDAKVAA
-142 IQRDAGFAPLP
+142 IQRDIGFAPLP
-153 GDTGRALNTA
+153 SDGGRALNTA

-169 IRAAGAGGGDVRT
+169 IRAAGVGGGDVRT
-182 KAAGYNDVIATL
+182 KAAGYNDIISTL
-194 GDLVPAFVPSDAGP
+194 GDLVPTLAPADAGS
-208 ETAAG
+208 ETATG

-230 ETYRRAAQNSP
+230 ETYARAAENSP
-241 DDASLRPAVIQT
+241 DDASLRPAVVQA
-253 AAEQEVLAEQAEHQL
+253 AAEQEVLSEQVEHQL
-268 TGDQLARFTAA
+268 SGDALNRFKAA
-279 TGAADGRLDALQ
+279 TSSADGRLDTLQ
-291 EPGGG
+291 NSGPGDA
-296 RPLAALLPSITA
+296 AALVSFLPSITA
-308 EAAGV
+308 ETIGV
-313 TGVLNDVTG
+313 TAVLTDVAAK
-322 RLSANLGT
+322 LSADVSN
-330 AADEARS
+330 AADRARS

-373 AALHAANDQLPETV
+373 AALRAANEQLPETV
-387 RQIREGHE
+387 RQVREGHD

-403 SGVETDEEIGQL
+403 SGVDTEEEIGQL
-415 ARAFDDMHR
+415 AHAFDDMHR

-459 SIIEDLEAGEE
+459 SIIEDLESGEQ

-520 TSEVKDYRRVALGNA
+520 TSEVKDYRRVAMGNA

-566 QKVALTAD
+566 HKVALTAD

-591 MTPAELATVND
+591 MTPAELVSVNE

-633 VRLRATGAAGRHA
+633 VRLRATGTGARHA

-669 GRLVPANRNGHP
+669 GRLATAGAAVNGRNGHT
-681 RPPVVPAQAPT
+681 RPPVVPTQAPT

-699 TSWFTEPAA
+699 TSWFSEPVAKPLPRRDAPVEWPPAA
-708 KPVVRRNGTAG
+708 EGAPVEWPPAVSNGRTAKPG
-719 PLAWPSVGERP
+719 
-730 PLELPAASVAS
+730 
-741 ETSVNSVAS
+741 
-750 VHSVPEE
+750 
-757 EPAQES
+757 
-763 AAAYRASAVEQLG
+763 
-776 LAEAVDSGALDAAA
+776 AA
-790 DRASG
+790 DRT
-795 GGSLAAPRAAEL
+795 GSAETADSVDRAGWPGSAGERADSAARAENSPADRAGWPGSAAERSAPTDSDRAASPDL
-807 VDSGAS
+807 LGW
-813 DAAGWSSVAGSP
+813 AARNGS
-825 AVHRTAEAVDP
+825 
-836 AASDAAAGWSSVAG
+836 
-850 SPAVHRTA
+850 
-858 EAVDPA
+858 
-864 AFDAAAGQ
+864 
-872 SSRAGSPALHRA
+872 
-884 AEEVA
+884 
-889 SPALDAAAGRV
+889 
-900 SEAGASAAHRAAEP
+900 SAAHRASATEP
-914 VDPAEPAEWAG
+914 ADPAGRADFAADQAPAAGTPAAGTPAAHHASAEPAAASASHAADPGAIPGSDW
-925 ITGTFAVPAEPNRP
+925 PASVDKPVS
-939 GRAKASPAHRAPAEP
+939 RA
-954 VAATADQPAD
+954 
-964 GRAPAEPNQPE
+964 E
-975 PAATPAHPAETR
+975 PAAA
-987 DQPVVGGWDTPADR
+987 PVGEWDTPADR

-1010 APAAAQRLT
+1010 KPAVAQRLT

-1043 QPGGSFRDAAAVRSS
+1043 QTGGASFRDAAAVRTS
-1058 LSRHYQGMRAARLE
+1058 LSRHYQGMRAARQE
-1072 TAARAERK
+1072 TAARAEETGK

>member
-1 MLSSA
+1 
-6 DRLDQRHVFLGFL
+6 
-19 VLSEFDVSRPRG
+19 
-31 WESSGSAMHES
+31 MHES
-42 RSTSRRPA
+42 RSTPRLPA
-50 DAAWW
+50 DSAWW
-55 PAHWSVRTRISVVLL
+55 PAHWSVRTKISVVLL

-79 AEVRIQGELD
+79 AEIRIQGELD

-104 RDTIDLTGSLGEE
+104 RDTVDLTASLGEE

-142 IQRDAGFAPLP
+142 IQRDSGFSPLP
-153 GDTGRALNTA
+153 ADTGRAVNTA
-163 LGKLSG
+163 LGKLAG

-182 KAAGYNDVIATL
+182 KAAGYNDIITTL
-194 GDLVPAFVPSDAGP
+194 GDLVPALVPADAGT
-208 ETAAG
+208 EAAAG
-213 AETARLLVHLRG
+213 AETARLLVHLRA

-230 ETYRRAAQNSP
+230 GTYARAAQTSP
-241 DDASLRPAVIQT
+241 DDASLRPAVVQT
-253 AAEQEVLAEQAEHQL
+253 AAEQEVLGEQAEHQL
-268 TGDQLARFTAA
+268 SGDLLNRLKAA
-279 TGAADGRLDALQ
+279 TSSAEGRLDALQ
-291 EPGGG
+291 NPGNSGG
-296 RPLAALLPSITA
+296 AALASFVPSITA
-308 EAAGV
+308 ETTGV
-313 TGVLNDVTG
+313 TGVLNDVATKLAG
-322 RLSANLGT
+322 DVSA
-330 AADEARS
+330 AADRARS

-373 AALHAANDQLPETV
+373 AALRAANEQLPETV
-387 RQIREGHE
+387 RQVREGHDI
-395 VDWRAVPG
+395 DWRAVPD
-403 SGVETDEEIGQL
+403 SGIKTEEEIGQL
-415 ARAFDDMHR
+415 AHAFDDMHR

-459 SIIEDLEAGEE
+459 SIIEDLEAGEQ

-520 TSEVKDYRRVALGNA
+520 TSEVKDYRRVAMGNA

-566 QKVALTAD
+566 HKVALTAD

-591 MTPAELATVND
+591 MTPAELTAVND

-633 VRLRATGAAGRHA
+633 VRLRATGTGARHA

-669 GRLVPANRNGHP
+669 GRLATAGTGRNGHT
-681 RPPVVPAQAPT
+681 RPPVVPEQAST

-699 TSWFTEPAA
+699 TSWFTEPVA
-708 KPVVRRNGTAG
+708 KPLPRRDVPVEWPPPATNGRATRSEAPADPVG
-719 PLAWPSVGERP
+719 WP
-730 PLELPAASVAS
+730 PAAD
-741 ETSVNSVAS
+741 
-750 VHSVPEE
+750 
-757 EPAQES
+757 ES
-763 AAAYRASAVEQLG
+763 AV
-776 LAEAVDSGALDAAA
+776 AA
-790 DRASG
+790 DRA
-795 GGSLAAPRAAEL
+795 
-807 VDSGAS
+807 
-813 DAAGWSSVAGSP
+813 
-825 AVHRTAEAVDP
+825 
-836 AASDAAAGWSSVAG
+836 
-850 SPAVHRTA
+850 
-858 EAVDPA
+858 
-864 AFDAAAGQ
+864 GQ
-872 SSRAGSPALHRA
+872 NGTT
-884 AEEVA
+884 
-889 SPALDAAAGRV
+889 
-900 SEAGASAAHRAAEP
+900 AAHRAPLA
-914 VDPAEPAEWAG
+914 DPAESTSQP
-925 ITGTFAVPAEPNRP
+925 
-939 GRAKASPAHRAPAEP
+939 ASPAEAAASSGAEP
-954 VAATADQPAD
+954 APTTADWPTS
-964 GRAPAEPNQPE
+964 AET
-975 PAATPAHPAETR
+975 PAARPEKTAA
-987 DQPVVGGWDTPADR
+987 PVGEWDTPADR

-1010 APAAAQRLT
+1010 KPSIAQRLT

-1043 QPGGSFRDAAAVRSS
+1043 QTGGAFRDAAAVRTS
-1058 LSRHYQGMRAARLE
+1058 LSRHYQGMRAARRE
-1072 TAARAERK
+1072 TAARAEESGK

>member
-1 MLSSA
+1 
-6 DRLDQRHVFLGFL
+6 
-19 VLSEFDVSRPRG
+19 
-31 WESSGSAMHES
+31 MHES
-42 RSTSRRPA
+42 EATYRRPA

-55 PAHWSVRTRISVVLL
+55 PAHWSVRTKISVVLL

-79 AEVRIQGELD
+79 ADIRIQGELD

-104 RDTIDLTGSLGEE
+104 RDTIDLTASLGEE

-142 IQRDAGFAPLP
+142 VQRDTGFAPLP
-153 GDTGRALNTA
+153 ADTGRALNTA
-163 LGKLSG
+163 LGKLAG

-182 KAAGYNDVIATL
+182 KAAGYNDIISTL
-194 GDLVPAFVPSDAGP
+194 GDLVPAFVPADAGS
-208 ETAAG
+208 
-213 AETARLLVHLRG
+213 AETTRLLVHLRG

-230 ETYRRAAQNSP
+230 ETYRRAAQTSP

-268 TGDQLARFTAA
+268 TGAQLAKFTAA
-279 TGAADGRLDALQ
+279 TGAADARLDALQ
-291 EPGGG
+291 EPNGG
-296 RPLAALLPSITA
+296 RPLASLLPSITA

-313 TGVLNDVTG
+313 TGVLNDVAAQ
-322 RLSANLGT
+322 LAANVSA
-330 AADEARS
+330 AADDARS

-373 AALHAANDQLPETV
+373 AALHAANEQLPETV
-387 RQIREGHE
+387 RQVREGHD
-395 VDWRAVPG
+395 VDWRQVPD
-403 SGVETDEEIGQL
+403 SGVRTEEEIGQL

-459 SIIEDLEAGEE
+459 SIIEDLEAGEQ

-511 PTRDLLRAA
+511 PARDLLRAA

-535 PRSSVQPEA
+535 PRGAVQPEA

-566 QKVALTAD
+566 HKVALTAD

-591 MTPAELATVND
+591 MTQDELVAVNE

-633 VRLRATGAAGRHA
+633 VRLRATGTAARHA

-658 VIADLARPIGA
+658 VLADLARPIGA
-669 GRLVPANRNGHP
+669 GRLAPRNGHV
-681 RPPVVPAQAPT
+681 RPPEVPAQAST

-708 KPVVRRNGTAG
+708 KPVIRRNGATRAESSPVPWPPAAEAG
-719 PLAWPSVGERP
+719 PV
-730 PLELPAASVAS
+730 PADQTARTEPAS
-741 ETSVNSVAS
+741 ETS
-750 VHSVPEE
+750 
-757 EPAQES
+757 
-763 AAAYRASAVEQLG
+763 G
-776 LAEAVDSGALDAAA
+776 
-790 DRASG
+790 
-795 GGSLAAPRAAEL
+795 
-807 VDSGAS
+807 
-813 DAAGWSSVAGSP
+813 
-825 AVHRTAEAVDP
+825 
-836 AASDAAAGWSSVAG
+836 
-850 SPAVHRTA
+850 
-858 EAVDPA
+858 
-864 AFDAAAGQ
+864 
-872 SSRAGSPALHRA
+872 
-884 AEEVA
+884 
-889 SPALDAAAGRV
+889 
-900 SEAGASAAHRAAEP
+900 AHRAET
-914 VDPAEPAEWAG
+914 PAEIPAPVEQADG
-925 ITGTFAVPAEPNRP
+925 M
-939 GRAKASPAHRAPAEP
+939 APAEP
-954 VAATADQPAD
+954 PGWPDTSEQADRVP
-964 GRAPAEPNQPE
+964 PAEPS
-975 PAATPAHPAETR
+975 AAPTLAETPSR
-987 DQPVVGGWDTPADR
+987 HRSTAPPDRTEPVGSWDTAADR
-1001 TRQAAESAL
+1001 VRQAAESAL
-1010 APAAAQRLT
+1010 QPAAAQRLT

-1043 QPGGSFRDAAAVRSS
+1043 QPGGAPFRDPAAVRSS
-1058 LSRHYQGMRAARLE
+1058 LSRHYQGMRAARQE
-1072 TAARAERK
+1072 TAARAGESGK

>member
-1 MLSSA
+1 
-6 DRLDQRHVFLGFL
+6 
-19 VLSEFDVSRPRG
+19 
-31 WESSGSAMHES
+31 MHES
-42 RSTSRRPA
+42 RSTLRRSA
-50 DAAWW
+50 DTAWS
-55 PAHWSVRTRISVVLL
+55 PAHWSVRTKISVVLL

-79 AEVRIQGELD
+79 AEIRIQSELD

-104 RDTIDLTGSLGEE
+104 RDTIDLTASLGQE

-142 IQRDAGFAPLP
+142 VQRDIGFSPLAA
-153 GDTGRALNTA
+153 DTGRALNTA

-169 IRAAGAGGGDVRT
+169 IRAAGVGGGDVRT
-182 KAAGYNDVIATL
+182 KAAGYNDIIATL
-194 GDLVPAFVPSDAGP
+194 GDLVPTFAPADAGS
-208 ETAAG
+208 ETASG
-213 AETARLLVHLRG
+213 AETARLIVHLRG

-230 ETYRRAAQNSP
+230 ETYARAAQNSP
-241 DDASLRPAVIQT
+241 GDASLRPAVVQT
-253 AAEQEVLAEQAEHQL
+253 AAEQEVLAEQVEHQL
-268 TGDQLARFTAA
+268 SGDQLNRFKAA
-279 TGAADGRLDALQ
+279 TSSAEGRSDTLQESGTGGDVGLASFAPSIAAETTGVTAVLTDVVAKLSSDVSAAADR
-291 EPGGG
+291 
-296 RPLAALLPSITA
+296 
-308 EAAGV
+308 
-313 TGVLNDVTG
+313 
-322 RLSANLGT
+322 
-330 AADEARS
+330 ARS

-373 AALHAANDQLPETV
+373 AALRAANEQLPETV
-387 RQIREGHE
+387 RQVREGHD
-395 VDWRAVPG
+395 VDWRAVPD
-403 SGVETDEEIGQL
+403 SGVKTEEEIGQL

-459 SIIEDLEAGEE
+459 SIIEDLESGEQ

-511 PTRDLLRAA
+511 PTRELLRAA
-520 TSEVKDYRRVALGNA
+520 TSEVKDYRRVAMGNA

-566 QKVALTAD
+566 HKVALTAD

-591 MTPAELATVND
+591 MTPAELTTVNE

-633 VRLRATGAAGRHA
+633 VRLRATGTGARHA

-669 GRLVPANRNGHP
+669 GRLTTAGAGTGGRNGHP
-681 RPPVVPAQAPT
+681 RPPVVPAQAST

-699 TSWFTEPAA
+699 TSWFVEPAA
-708 KPVVRRNGTAG
+708 KPLSRRDAPVEWPAQADGTAAAWPPAAPNGRAARPGAPADPAALQADPAEGSPVEWPPPAGRGTWPGSDADGRNGAGPGVRGSRPGFGGDRTAQAGRDEAASESPSRNGT
-719 PLAWPSVGERP
+719 
-730 PLELPAASVAS
+730 
-741 ETSVNSVAS
+741 
-750 VHSVPEE
+750 
-757 EPAQES
+757 S
-763 AAAYRASAVEQLG
+763 AAHLASSADAAGHPEGAADRVDSAGWNGTSSGDPAGRPEGAADRLDPAGRNRISSGGPAGRSEGAADQVDSAG
-776 LAEAVDSGALDAAA
+776 WNGTSSGDPAGRPEGAADQVDSGRNGTSSGDPAGRPEFAA
-790 DRASG
+790 DH
-795 GGSLAAPRAAEL
+795 L
-807 VDSGAS
+807 
-813 DAAGWSSVAGSP
+813 
-825 AVHRTAEAVDP
+825 DP
-836 AASDAAAGWSSVAG
+836 A
-850 SPAVHRTA
+850 
-858 EAVDPA
+858 
-864 AFDAAAGQ
+864 
-872 SSRAGSPALHRA
+872 
-884 AEEVA
+884 
-889 SPALDAAAGRV
+889 GRN
-900 SEAGASAAHRAAEP
+900 GTTAAHRA
-914 VDPAEPAEWAG
+914 EPAARQAEAADGAAPGPDWPASAG
-925 ITGTFAVPAEPNRP
+925 
-939 GRAKASPAHRAPAEP
+939 KP
-954 VAATADQPAD
+954 VA
-964 GRAPAEPNQPE
+964 RPE
-975 PAATPAHPAETR
+975 PAAA
-987 DQPVVGGWDTPADR
+987 PVGEWETPADR

-1010 APAAAQRLT
+1010 KPAVAQRLT

-1033 PGAVVPRVRE
+1033 PGAVAPRVRE
-1043 QPGGSFRDAAAVRSS
+1043 QSGGSFRDAAAVRSS
-1058 LSRHYQGMRAARLE
+1058 LSRHYQGMRAARQE
-1072 TAARAERK
+1072 SAARAEESGK

>member
-1 MLSSA
+1 
-6 DRLDQRHVFLGFL
+6 
-19 VLSEFDVSRPRG
+19 
-31 WESSGSAMHES
+31 MHES
-42 RSTSRRPA
+42 RATPRLPA

-55 PAHWSVRTRISVVLL
+55 PAHWSVRTKISVVLL

-79 AEVRIQGELD
+79 AEIRIQGELD
-89 RATALSAARDRLPVL
+89 RATELTAARDRLPVL
-104 RDTIDLTGSLGEE
+104 RDTIDLTASLGEE

-130 TLTAAVDAKVAA
+130 SLTANVDAKVAA
-142 IQRDAGFAPLP
+142 VQRDAGYAPLP

-163 LGKLSG
+163 LGKLAG

-182 KAAGYNDVIATL
+182 KAAGYNDIIATL
-194 GDLVPAFVPSDAGP
+194 GDLVPAIVPADA
-208 ETAAG
+208 AS
-213 AETARLLVHLRG
+213 AETTRLLVHLRG

-268 TGDQLARFTAA
+268 TGDRLAKFTAA
-279 TGAADGRLDALQ
+279 TDAADGRLDALQ
-291 EPGGG
+291 EPGD

-308 EAAGV
+308 EAATV
-313 TGVLNDVTG
+313 TGVLNDVAAQLATNV
-322 RLSANLGT
+322 SE
-330 AADEARS
+330 AADDARA

-373 AALHAANDQLPETV
+373 AALRAANDQLPETV

-395 VDWRAVPG
+395 VDWRAVPD
-403 SGVETDEEIGQL
+403 SGVRTDEEIGQL

-424 QAVRLAVEQAELRK
+424 QAVRLAVEQAELRQ

-459 SIIEDLEAGEE
+459 SIIEDLEAGEQ

-566 QKVALTAD
+566 HKVALTAD

-591 MTPAELATVND
+591 MTPEELATVND

-633 VRLRATGAAGRHA
+633 VRLRSTGTAARHA

-669 GRLVPANRNGHP
+669 GRLVPAGRNGHP
-681 RPPVVPAQAPT
+681 RPPVVPAQAST

-699 TSWFTEPAA
+699 TSWFTEPPA
-708 KPVVRRNGTAG
+708 KPVARRNGKPG
-719 PLAWPSVGERP
+719 PVEWPAVGSAA
-730 PLELPAASVAS
+730 ELPAASAVEGELGSPVARRAS
-741 ETSVNSVAS
+741 AAELSAASAVEGDLGSPVARRAS
-750 VHSVPEE
+750 AAELPVVSAADRDLESPVARRASAAEM
-757 EPAQES
+757 PAASAVEGELES
-763 AAAYRASAVEQLG
+763 AAAYRASV
-776 LAEAVDSGALDAAA
+776 
-790 DRASG
+790 
-795 GGSLAAPRAAEL
+795 
-807 VDSGAS
+807 
-813 DAAGWSSVAGSP
+813 
-825 AVHRTAEAVDP
+825 
-836 AASDAAAGWSSVAG
+836 
-850 SPAVHRTA
+850 
-858 EAVDPA
+858 
-864 AFDAAAGQ
+864 
-872 SSRAGSPALHRA
+872 
-884 AEEVA
+884 
-889 SPALDAAAGRV
+889 
-900 SEAGASAAHRAAEP
+900 
-914 VDPAEPAEWAG
+914 AEPAEVSAVPVERVAG
-925 ITGTFAVPAEPNRP
+925 VERASESSGAHRVVPAERASDTPPATDSGTRP
-939 GRAKASPAHRAPAEP
+939 ELTP
-954 VAATADQPAD
+954 VGD
-964 GRAPAEPNQPE
+964 
-975 PAATPAHPAETR
+975 
-987 DQPVVGGWDTPADR
+987 WDTPADR
-1001 TRQAAESAL
+1001 TRQAAETAL
-1010 APAAAQRLT
+1010 QPPAAQNLT
-1019 DAGLPTRRPGAQLA
+1019 GAGLPTRRPGAQLA
-1033 PGAVVPRVRE
+1033 PGAVVPRVRD
-1043 QPGGSFRDAAAVRSS
+1043 QTGGSFRDAAAVRSS
-1058 LSRHYQGMRAARLE
+1058 LSRHYQGMRAARME
-1072 TAARAERK
+1072 TAARAERSGK
-1080 DEVDPR
+1080 DEEDPR

>member
-1 MLSSA
+1 
-6 DRLDQRHVFLGFL
+6 
-19 VLSEFDVSRPRG
+19 
-31 WESSGSAMHES
+31 MHES
-42 RSTSRRPA
+42 RSTLRRPA
-50 DAAWW
+50 DSAWS
-55 PAHWSVRTRISVVLL
+55 PAHWSVRTKISVVLL

-79 AEVRIQGELD
+79 AEIRIQGELD

-104 RDTIDLTGSLGEE
+104 RDTIDLTTSLGEE

-142 IQRDAGFAPLP
+142 VQRDTGFSPLAT
-153 GDTGRALNTA
+153 DTGRALNTA
-163 LGKLSG
+163 LGKLAG

-182 KAAGYNDVIATL
+182 KAAGYNDIIATL
-194 GDLVPAFVPSDAGP
+194 GDLVPTFAPADAGS

-213 AETARLLVHLRG
+213 ADTARLLVHLRG

-230 ETYRRAAQNSP
+230 ETYARAAQNSP
-241 DDASLRPAVIQT
+241 DDASLRPAVVQA

-268 TGDQLARFTAA
+268 SGDALNRFKAA
-279 TGAADGRLDALQ
+279 TASAEGRLDALQ
-291 EPGGG
+291 DPGNGG
-296 RPLAALLPSITA
+296 TAALASFAPSITA
-308 EAAGV
+308 EAKGV
-313 TGVLNDVTG
+313 TGVLNDVVAKLTG
-322 RLSANLGT
+322 DVSA
-330 AADEARS
+330 AADRARS
-337 DSLRDTALVLGALLG
+337 DSLRDTALVLGSLLG

-373 AALHAANDQLPETV
+373 AALRAANEQLPETV
-387 RQIREGHE
+387 RQVREGHD
-395 VDWRAVPG
+395 VDWRSVPD
-403 SGVETDEEIGQL
+403 SGVETEEEIGQL

-459 SIIEDLEAGEE
+459 SIIEDLEAGEQ

-520 TSEVKDYRRVALGNA
+520 TSEVKDYRRVAMGNA

-566 QKVALTAD
+566 HKVALTAD

-591 MTPAELATVND
+591 MTPAELTAVND

-633 VRLRATGAAGRHA
+633 VRLRATGTGARHA

-669 GRLVPANRNGHP
+669 GRLATASASAGRNGHP
-681 RPPVVPAQAPT
+681 RPPVVPAQAST

-699 TSWFTEPAA
+699 TSWFVEPSVKPLTRREAPVEWPPPGEEPAA
-708 KPVVRRNGTAG
+708 VTDQGTWPGFTAPAEPVDWPPSAGESARPDPAAGRNGT
-719 PLAWPSVGERP
+719 
-730 PLELPAASVAS
+730 
-741 ETSVNSVAS
+741 
-750 VHSVPEE
+750 
-757 EPAQES
+757 
-763 AAAYRASAVEQLG
+763 
-776 LAEAVDSGALDAAA
+776 
-790 DRASG
+790 
-795 GGSLAAPRAAEL
+795 
-807 VDSGAS
+807 
-813 DAAGWSSVAGSP
+813 
-825 AVHRTAEAVDP
+825 
-836 AASDAAAGWSSVAG
+836 
-850 SPAVHRTA
+850 
-858 EAVDPA
+858 
-864 AFDAAAGQ
+864 
-872 SSRAGSPALHRA
+872 
-884 AEEVA
+884 
-889 SPALDAAAGRV
+889 
-900 SEAGASAAHRAAEP
+900 SAAHRASSAEP
-914 VDPAEPAEWAG
+914 VDWPPSAGKSARPDSAGSGAGRNETLAAHQASPGESVDWPPSAGKSARPDSAGSGAGRNGTSPAESAELAGEPTAAAEPADPAG
-925 ITGTFAVPAEPNRP
+925 RNGTS
-939 GRAKASPAHRAPAEP
+939 AKHQASPAEAASAGPASDWPTSVEKP
-954 VAATADQPAD
+954 VA
-964 GRAPAEPNQPE
+964 RPE
-975 PAATPAHPAETR
+975 PSPA
-987 DQPVVGGWDTPADR
+987 PVGEWDTPADR
-1001 TRQAAESAL
+1001 MRQAAESAL
-1010 APAAAQRLT
+1010 KPAIAQRLT
-1019 DAGLPTRRPGAQLA
+1019 DAGLPARRPGAQLA

-1043 QPGGSFRDAAAVRSS
+1043 QNGGTFRDAAAVRTS
-1058 LSRHYQGMRAARLE
+1058 LSRHYQGMRAARQE
-1072 TAARAERK
+1072 TAARTEETGK

>member
-1 MLSSA
+1 
-6 DRLDQRHVFLGFL
+6 
-19 VLSEFDVSRPRG
+19 
-31 WESSGSAMHES
+31 MHES
-42 RSTSRRPA
+42 RSTPRRPA

-55 PAHWSVRTRISVVLL
+55 PAHWSVRTKISVVLL

-79 AEVRIQGELD
+79 AEIRIQGELD

-104 RDTIDLTGSLGEE
+104 HDTIDLTASLGEE

-142 IQRDAGFAPLP
+142 VQRDTGFAPLP
-153 GDTGRALNTA
+153 ADTGRALNTA
-163 LGKLSG
+163 LGKLAG
-169 IRAAGAGGGDVRT
+169 IRAAGGGDVRT
-182 KAAGYNDVIATL
+182 KAAGYNDIIATL
-194 GDLVPAFVPSDAGP
+194 GDLVPAFVPADDGG

-213 AETARLLVHLRG
+213 AETARLLVHLRA

-230 ETYRRAAQNSP
+230 ETYARAARNSP
-241 DDASLRPAVIQT
+241 DDASLRPAVVQT
-253 AAEQEVLAEQAEHQL
+253 AAEQEVLGEQAEHRL
-268 TGDQLARFTAA
+268 SGDLLARFKAA
-279 TGAADGRLDALQ
+279 TSSAEARLDSLQ
-291 EPGGG
+291 QAGTGGA
-296 RPLAALLPSITA
+296 PLASFAPSITA
-308 EAAGV
+308 ETTVV
-313 TGVLNDVTG
+313 TGVLNDVAAKLAG
-322 RLSANLGT
+322 DVSA
-330 AADEARS
+330 AADRARS

-373 AALHAANDQLPETV
+373 AALRAANEQLPETV
-387 RQIREGHE
+387 RQIREGHD

-403 SGVETDEEIGQL
+403 SGVRTEEEIGQL

-459 SIIEDLEAGEE
+459 SIIEDLEAEE
-470 NPRRLDELFRI
+470 QDPRRLDELFRI

-566 QKVALTAD
+566 HKVALTAD

-591 MTPAELATVND
+591 MTPAELAAVND

-633 VRLRATGAAGRHA
+633 VRVRATGTAARHA
-646 GVTASVHVPGAL
+646 GVTASVHVPGTL
-658 VIADLARPIGA
+658 VLADLARPIGA
-669 GRLVPANRNGHP
+669 GRLVPAGANRTGGHP
-681 RPPVVPAQAPT
+681 RPPVVPAQAST

-708 KPVVRRNGTAG
+708 KPVVRRNGSAG
-719 PLAWPSVGERP
+719 PVEWPAVGERA
-730 PLELPAASVAS
+730 EV
-741 ETSVNSVAS
+741 V
-750 VHSVPEE
+750 
-757 EPAQES
+757 PAQT
-763 AAAYRASAVEQLG
+763 G
-776 LAEAVDSGALDAAA
+776 LAGRAETPAVHRTSGSESFAAH
-790 DRASG
+790 RS
-795 GGSLAAPRAAEL
+795 SAPE
-807 VDSGAS
+807 
-813 DAAGWSSVAGSP
+813 SP
-825 AVHRTAEAVDP
+825 AVHRSFVPE
-836 AASDAAAGWSSVAG
+836 S
-850 SPAVHRTA
+850 
-858 EAVDPA
+858 
-864 AFDAAAGQ
+864 
-872 SSRAGSPALHRA
+872 
-884 AEEVA
+884 
-889 SPALDAAAGRV
+889 
-900 SEAGASAAHRAAEP
+900 SAAHRSSAPESPAAHRSSAPETPSAAPPAASALPAADYAIPAPDWPTSVDEP
-914 VDPAEPAEWAG
+914 VD
-925 ITGTFAVPAEPNRP
+925 
-939 GRAKASPAHRAPAEP
+939 EP
-954 VAATADQPAD
+954 VEKPVARTETA
-964 GRAPAEPNQPE
+964 
-975 PAATPAHPAETR
+975 
-987 DQPVVGGWDTPADR
+987 VVGEWETPADR

-1010 APAAAQRLT
+1010 KPAFAQRLT
-1019 DAGLPTRRPGAQLA
+1019 EAGLPARRPGAQLA

-1043 QPGGSFRDAAAVRSS
+1043 QTGGTFRDATAVRSS
-1058 LSRHYQGMRAARLE
+1058 LSRHYQGMRAARQE
-1072 TAARAERK
+1072 TAARTEESGK
-1080 DEVDPR
+1080 DEEDPR

>member
-1 MLSSA
+1 
-6 DRLDQRHVFLGFL
+6 
-19 VLSEFDVSRPRG
+19 
-31 WESSGSAMHES
+31 MHES
-42 RSTSRRPA
+42 RSTPRRAA

-55 PAHWSVRTRISVVLL
+55 PAHWSVRTKISVVLL

-79 AEVRIQGELD
+79 AEIRIQGELD

-104 RDTIDLTGSLGEE
+104 RDTIDLTASLGEE

-142 IQRDAGFAPLP
+142 IQRDTGFAPLAV
-153 GDTGRALNTA
+153 DTGRALNTA
-163 LGKLSG
+163 LGKLAG
-169 IRAAGAGGGDVRT
+169 IRAAGAGGGDVRA
-182 KAAGYNDVIATL
+182 KAAGYNDIIVTL
-194 GDLVPAFVPSDAGP
+194 GDLVPAFVPADAGD

-213 AETARLLVHLRG
+213 AETTRLLVHLRA

-230 ETYRRAAQNSP
+230 ETYVRAAHSSP
-241 DDASLRPAVIQT
+241 DDASLRPAVVQT
-253 AAEQEVLAEQAEHQL
+253 AAEQEVLGEQAAHQL
-268 TGDQLARFTAA
+268 SGDALARFKVA
-279 TGAADGRLDALQ
+279 TSSADERLDTLQ
-291 EPGGG
+291 EPGGD
-296 RPLAALLPSITA
+296 AALASFAPSITA

-313 TGVLNDVTG
+313 TGVLNGVAAKLTSDV
-322 RLSANLGT
+322 SS
-330 AADEARS
+330 AADRARS
-337 DSLRDTALVLGALLG
+337 DSLRDTALVLGSLLG

-373 AALHAANDQLPETV
+373 AALRAANEQLPETV
-387 RQIREGHE
+387 RQVREGQD
-395 VDWRAVPG
+395 VDWRAVPD
-403 SGVETDEEIGQL
+403 SGVRTEEEIGQL
-415 ARAFDDMHR
+415 ARAFDAMHR

-459 SIIEDLEAGEE
+459 TIIEDLESGEQ

-535 PRSSVQPEA
+535 PRGSVQPEA

-566 QKVALTAD
+566 HKVALTAD

-591 MTPAELATVND
+591 MTPAELTTVND

-633 VRLRATGAAGRHA
+633 VRLRATGTGARHG

-669 GRLVPANRNGHP
+669 GRLATAAASRNGHP
-681 RPPVVPAQAPT
+681 RPPLVPAQAST

-708 KPVVRRNGTAG
+708 KPVVRRTGSAG
-719 PLAWPSVGERP
+719 SGEWPAVGNKPAAEPTESADFAGRLDEAEWPGVAGAAAVQGISAVGRAEGAERP
-730 PLELPAASVAS
+730 RQAEIPGGQGTSAA
-741 ETSVNSVAS
+741 
-750 VHSVPEE
+750 
-757 EPAQES
+757 EPADS
-763 AAAYRASAVEQLG
+763 AGR
-776 LAEAVDSGALDAAA
+776 AEAA
-790 DRASG
+790 
-795 GGSLAAPRAAEL
+795 
-807 VDSGAS
+807 
-813 DAAGWSSVAGSP
+813 
-825 AVHRTAEAVDP
+825 
-836 AASDAAAGWSSVAG
+836 
-850 SPAVHRTA
+850 
-858 EAVDPA
+858 
-864 AFDAAAGQ
+864 
-872 SSRAGSPALHRA
+872 SRAGHP
-884 AEEVA
+884 ETT
-889 SPALDAAAGRV
+889 
-900 SEAGASAAHRAAEP
+900 SAAHAA
-914 VDPAEPAEWAG
+914 DPS
-925 ITGTFAVPAEPNRP
+925 I
-939 GRAKASPAHRAPAEP
+939 
-954 VAATADQPAD
+954 
-964 GRAPAEPNQPE
+964 
-975 PAATPAHPAETR
+975 PAADWPTSVEKPFARTEK
-987 DQPVVGGWDTPADR
+987 PVVGEWDTPADR
-1001 TRQAAESAL
+1001 ARQAAESAL
-1010 APAAAQRLT
+1010 KPAIAQRLT

-1043 QPGGSFRDAAAVRSS
+1043 QQTGGGSFRDAAAVRTS
-1058 LSRHYQGMRAARLE
+1058 LSRHYQGMRAARRE
-1072 TAARAERK
+1072 TANRAEESGK

>member
-1 MLSSA
+1 
-6 DRLDQRHVFLGFL
+6 
-19 VLSEFDVSRPRG
+19 
-31 WESSGSAMHES
+31 MHES
-42 RSTSRRPA
+42 RSTLRRPA

-55 PAHWSVRTRISVVLL
+55 PAHWSVRTKISVVLL

-104 RDTIDLTGSLGEE
+104 HDTIDLTASLGEE
-117 MVAAVAVPAGAPD
+117 MVTAVAVPAGAPD
-130 TLTAAVDAKVAA
+130 TVTAAVDAKVAA

-163 LGKLSG
+163 LGKLAG

-182 KAAGYNDVIATL
+182 KAAGYNDIIATL
-194 GDLVPAFVPSDAGP
+194 GDLVPAFVPADAGT

-213 AETARLLVHLRG
+213 AETARLLVHLRA

-230 ETYRRAAQNSP
+230 ETYARAARNSP
-241 DDASLRPAVIQT
+241 DDASLRPAVVQT
-253 AAEQEVLAEQAEHQL
+253 AAEQEVLGEQAEHQL
-268 TGDQLARFTAA
+268 GGALLARFKAA
-279 TGAADGRLDALQ
+279 TSSADARLDALQ
-291 EPGGG
+291 ESGTTA
-296 RPLAALLPSITA
+296 PLASFTPSIAA
-308 EAAGV
+308 ETTGV
-313 TGVLNDVTG
+313 TAVLNDVAAKLAG
-322 RLSANLGT
+322 DVSA
-330 AADEARS
+330 AADRARA
-337 DSLRDTALVLGALLG
+337 DSLRDAALVLGSLLG

-373 AALHAANDQLPETV
+373 AALRAANEQLPETV
-387 RQIREGHE
+387 RQIREGHD

-403 SGVETDEEIGQL
+403 SGVRTDEEIGQL

-459 SIIEDLEAGEE
+459 SIIEDLEAGEQD
-470 NPRRLDELFRI
+470 PGRLDELFRI

-566 QKVALTAD
+566 HKVALTAD

-591 MTPAELATVND
+591 MTPAELATVNA

-658 VIADLARPIGA
+658 VLADLARPIGA
-669 GRLVPANRNGHP
+669 GRLVPAGRNGHT
-681 RPPVVPAQAPT
+681 RAPVVPAQAST

-699 TSWFTEPAA
+699 TSWFTEPPA
-708 KPVVRRNGTAG
+708 KPVVRRNGAKG
-719 PLAWPSVGERP
+719 PVQWPAAGERP
-730 PLELPAASVAS
+730 EASGPEENPAA
-741 ETSVNSVAS
+741 
-750 VHSVPEE
+750 
-757 EPAQES
+757 EP
-763 AAAYRASAVEQLG
+763 
-776 LAEAVDSGALDAAA
+776 
-790 DRASG
+790 
-795 GGSLAAPRAAEL
+795 
-807 VDSGAS
+807 
-813 DAAGWSSVAGSP
+813 
-825 AVHRTAEAVDP
+825 
-836 AASDAAAGWSSVAG
+836 
-850 SPAVHRTA
+850 
-858 EAVDPA
+858 
-864 AFDAAAGQ
+864 
-872 SSRAGSPALHRA
+872 
-884 AEEVA
+884 
-889 SPALDAAAGRV
+889 
-900 SEAGASAAHRAAEP
+900 SAAHRAPDSPAAESAVDRIAP
-914 VDPAEPAEWAG
+914 VEAVWPGAAEGSVVRGAEPADRIAPTEPGWPSRAE
-925 ITGTFAVPAEPNRP
+925 TPA
-939 GRAKASPAHRAPAEP
+939 AHRA
-954 VAATADQPAD
+954 
-964 GRAPAEPNQPE
+964 APAEQTAFAE
-975 PAATPAHPAETR
+975 AASRAHQAETAPAHAADPTLRPAPA
-987 DQPVVGGWDTPADR
+987 PVGEWDTPADR

-1010 APAAAQRLT
+1010 KPPAAQNLT

-1043 QPGGSFRDAAAVRSS
+1043 QAGGTFRDAAAVRSS

-1072 TAARAERK
+1072 SAARTEQSGK